1 MFVYKCQLDNKKAKT
16 GSFSQGKG
24 ITFKTYALLHCFATC
39 WVPCSDT
46 KQSRTVLTHNIGIP
60 FLLHKRW
67 REKIQ
72 PVQGKKQTKKKNIAF
87 MFTQFNLSRGGRGRV
102 GGGRPPSPFRPETC
116 LRLKFLH
123 RQARISLF
131 NWLNFL
137 NETAYRIL
145 PLNWIPGIFKNF
157 IVFGYPP
164 VTSPPLLAN
173 QYSPR

>member
-24 ITFKTYALLHCFATC
+24 ITFKTYALLHCFPTC
-39 WVPCSDT
+39 RVPCSGT
-46 KQSRTVLTHNIGIP
+46 KQSSTVLTHNIGIP
-60 FLLHKRW
+60 LLLQKRW
-67 REKIQ
+67 RKKIQ
-72 PVQGKKQTKKKNIAF
+72 PVQGKKKHIAC

-102 GGGRPPSPFRPETC
+102 GGNPPSPFRPETC
-116 LRLKFLH
+116 LRLKFLR
-123 RQARISLF
+123 RQARISIF

-137 NETAYRIL
+137 NETECCIL
-145 PLNWIPGIFKNF
+145 PLNWIPGIFKNL